1 LSRKSRPDE
10 PARRVLSESV
20 AEQIE
25 GRILDGTF
33 RPGDRLPPE
42 RELAEQLNVN
52 RSSVREAL
60 KRLEELRL
68 IEIHQG
74 SGIRVRSLEEANL
87 ELVRRL
93 LFQDGRPNLAR
104 IRDLLELREILF
116 LGLVRLA
123 IERASD
129 DETQGLV
136 ELLERAA
143 APEVSEADF
152 TPLVVEIQD
161 AAARMTH
168 NQVVMLLWN
177 TLRRFLLAERF
188 EIARRRLAT
197 ERKELVPALRRFAH
211 AVQARDV
218 DTAQRAVKD
227 LLRRLESAALAAFE
241 EALASPPQGSAAPSS

>member
-1 LSRKSRPDE
+1 MTRKRRPEE

-20 AEQIE
+20 AEHIE

-42 RELAEQLNVN
+42 RELAEQLHVN

-68 IEIHQG
+68 IEIQQG

-116 LGLVRLA
+116 LGLVRLGL
-123 IERASD
+123 ERASD
-129 DETQGLV
+129 DEIQSLV

-143 APEVSEADF
+143 APEISEEEF
-152 TPLVVEIQD
+152 TPLVIAIQD
-161 AAARMTH
+161 ASARMTH
-168 NQVVMLLWN
+168 NQIVMLLWN
-177 TLRRFLLAERF
+177 TLKRFLLADRF
-188 EIARRRLAT
+188 EIARRRLAQ

-211 AVQARDV
+211 AIQARDV
-218 DTAQRAVKD
+218 ESAQRAVKD

-241 EALASPPQGSAAPSS
+241 EALASPSEAAGEPPS